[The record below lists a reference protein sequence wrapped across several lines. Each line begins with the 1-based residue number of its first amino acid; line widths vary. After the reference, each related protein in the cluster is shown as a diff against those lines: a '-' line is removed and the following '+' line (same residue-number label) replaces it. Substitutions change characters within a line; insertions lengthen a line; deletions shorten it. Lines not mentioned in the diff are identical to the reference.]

1 MTNEETIKKLERL
14 IISENGKGNIGVP
27 VMIKDLK
34 VVLDMLKEKDNII
47 KSLLDSI
54 DLVVW
59 YNGHYEKLEK
69 IKNEISEIKEN
80 EIYRFDYENDE
91 QFQVIW
97 MILVE
102 LFGNYGTSPRSGWL
116 EMKNKDRIIK
126 FIDSITRTS
135 REDLGI

>member
-47 KSLLDSI
+47 KNLLDSL
-54 DLVVW
+54 DSVVW
-59 YNGHYEKLEK
+59 YNGHYEMLEK
-69 IKNEISEIKEN
+69 IKNEILEMKEN
-80 EIYRFDYENDE
+80 EIYRFDYGNDE

-102 LFGNYGTSPRSGWL
+102 LFGDCGTSPRSGWL

>member
-1 MTNEETIKKLERL
+1 M
-14 IISENGKGNIGVP
+14 
-27 VMIKDLK
+27 
-34 VVLDMLKEKDNII
+34 
-47 KSLLDSI
+47 
-54 DLVVW
+54 
-59 YNGHYEKLEK
+59 
-69 IKNEISEIKEN
+69 KEN
-80 EIYRFDYENDE
+80 ETNRFDYGNYE

-102 LFGNYGTSPRSGWL
+102 LFGNCGTSPRSGWL